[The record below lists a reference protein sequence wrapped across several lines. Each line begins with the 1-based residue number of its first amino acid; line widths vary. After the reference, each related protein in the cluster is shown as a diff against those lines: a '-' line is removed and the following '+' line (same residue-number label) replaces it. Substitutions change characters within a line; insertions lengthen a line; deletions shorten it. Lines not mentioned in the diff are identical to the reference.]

1 MSLQR
6 HFSSYSILPRVPLS
20 HLSTAWSLGVEI
32 EDGLPRENQL
42 SGVWTFLA
50 RSYSVYRCQLAR
62 LQTDNLANVE
72 NKSEKWSVTGKKAQE
87 LVLCLLLRQHS
98 GKRKLFTEITT
109 YAALSHSDDNTGTC
123 VYVCM
128 CLHVSVHAYMS
139 EKRLVS
145 KFSHTGETRMETI
158 L

>member
-1 MSLQR
+1 M
-6 HFSSYSILPRVPLS
+6 
-20 HLSTAWSLGVEI
+20 
-32 EDGLPRENQL
+32 

-50 RSYSVYRCQLAR
+50 RSYSVYRCQLAH
-62 LQTDNLANVE
+62 LQTDNLANIE
-72 NKSEKWSVTGKKAQE
+72 NKSEKWSVTRKKAQV

-123 VYVCM
+123 VYVP
-128 CLHVSVHAYMS
+128 ARMS

-145 KFSHTGETRMETI
+145 KFCHTAEARMETI
-158 L
+158 LCVVW